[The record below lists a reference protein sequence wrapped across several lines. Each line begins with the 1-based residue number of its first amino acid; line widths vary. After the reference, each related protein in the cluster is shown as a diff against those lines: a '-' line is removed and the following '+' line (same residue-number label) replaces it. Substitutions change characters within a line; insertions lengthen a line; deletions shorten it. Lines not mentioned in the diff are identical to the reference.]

1 MWNREE
7 ITGINGYLFDSPKI
21 FCARRAFPE
30 GSKRMYCFDLAAT
43 ALFFHSD
50 FHLQLTFI
58 WTETCSWQHLSPC
71 VCGYSK
77 SRVIQELN
85 YHVCFP
91 LFCLWT
97 ELRSGRRKI
106 LRSKNEHAS
115 TSQIG
120 WPYLEKH
127 PNSSNRRLKTKLP
140 FIFKLK
146 RDYEDVPLFGIY
158 LDTHQT
164 ELYSVRALVTLRG
177 GCQMGCSVPT
187 SGSWT
192 NQLHSCLC
200 KSIGNNKKAR
210 LHFWFL
216 LIFRAQPCWMK
227 MSLS

>member
-106 LRSKNEHAS
+106 LRSKNDHAS
-115 TSQIG
+115 TLQIG
-120 WPYLEKH
+120 WSYLEKH
-127 PNSSNRRLKTKLP
+127 PISSNQRLKTKATIHIQTRETMRMHLSLESTKIHTRQSFTQFMLWSLSEEGAKWVAVFQP
-140 FIFKLK
+140 QEAEQTSFIH
-146 RDYEDVPLFGIY
+146 VCASP
-158 LDTHQT
+158 
-164 ELYSVRALVTLRG
+164 LVTTRKHI
-177 GCQMGCSVPT
+177 CT
-187 SGSWT
+187 SD
-192 NQLHSCLC
+192 SCLFSEHSLAGHYH
-200 KSIGNNKKAR
+200 KS
-210 LHFWFL
+210 
-216 LIFRAQPCWMK
+216 
-227 MSLS
+227 S